1 VTLRPTSLDN
11 FGPSGWWAIAET
23 LVDGDASATPSA
35 LADAVRGRAMDG
47 DLRRADAWLAD
58 GGDDLD
64 RGAQLLTEQM
74 INNLADAGIVERG
87 DGTVRLT
94 DDYLRAHR
102 LPDGGVRMVW
112 DGGATYDA
120 LPADA
125 REARQE
131 ADRDRENA
139 SAAVQHASKYRR
151 DVKTPDER
159 EGKFK
164 KSREAAEELFKSVR
178 AFGYL
183 EAFPVTINA
192 TGRVIEGNHRLKFA
206 ELARRSLVEEREQV
220 AGNGSDPLLLAD
232 LDRRIASLARDR
244 IMDLAVHPDGRA
256 ADDVKVVVA
265 SQIQIP
271 WLPHERKQLAQRLYL
286 EGYDVA
292 SIAQTLDASERSV
305 QEWTQEDRESTRVE
319 REVAQNAEIQRLAG
333 LGWSQRRI
341 AERLGLGQKT
351 VSERLNRVS
360 GERGPAETTQRP
372 RPPANPKTPAI
383 TDTQLAA
390 EATDWIAQPDAR
402 TGTFIGHIRSK
413 YGSIGQARANDA
425 IKAAKA
431 ARERAQLTGTPQPA
445 PAPTPPTEPT
455 PPPRICDKC
464 GGTGQLP
471 NTDHS

>member
-23 LVDGDASATPSA
+23 LVDGDASASPST

-94 DDYLRAHR
+94 DEYLRAHR
-102 LPDGGVRMVW
+102 LPGGGVRMVW

-125 REARQE
+125 REARRE

-139 SAAVQHASKYRR
+139 NAAVQHASNYRR
-151 DVKTPDER
+151 DVQTPEQRNPKYDKKAR
-159 EGKFK
+159 EG
-164 KSREAAEELFKSVR
+164 ADGLFESLR
-178 AFGYL
+178 SFGYL
-183 EAFPVTINA
+183 EAFPITVNA
-192 TGRVIEGNHRLKFA
+192 KGRVIEGNHRLEFA
-206 ELARRSLVEEREQV
+206 ELARRSLLEERDQV
-220 AGNGSDPLLLAD
+220 AGNGADPLHLAD
-232 LDRRIASLARDR
+232 LDRRIASLTRDR
-244 IMDLAVHPDGRA
+244 IMDLAIHPDGRA
-256 ADDVKVVVA
+256 ADDIKIVVA
-265 SQIQIP
+265 SQIHIP
-271 WLPHERKQLAQRLYL
+271 WLDDERKKLAKRLDL
-286 EGYDVA
+286 DKYDTA
-292 SIAQTLDASERSV
+292 TIARTVDASERTV
-305 QEWTQEDRESTRVE
+305 QRWLQEDRESTQAE
-319 REVAQNAEIQRLAG
+319 REAAQNAEIQRLAD
-333 LGWSQRRI
+333 LGWSQRKI
-341 AERLGLGQKT
+341 AQRLGISQSQVDRRVKEVTQKRHVAEVGQ
-351 VSERLNRVS
+351 R
-360 GERGPAETTQRP
+360 GETP
-372 RPPANPKTPAI
+372 PPADPTRM
-383 TDTQLAA
+383 TDTEITEAARDWVTGENGAIATLAKQL
-390 EATDWIAQPDAR
+390 
-402 TGTFIGHIRSK
+402 RSSGRK
-413 YGSIGQARANDA
+413 FTQVKLDNA
-425 IKAAKA
+425 IKAA
-431 ARERAQLTGTPQPA
+431 RQRAQLTGTPP